1 MTDVVAPKTFVFTA
15 PVKLATPP
23 AKTVASIPAE
33 SLADPPAIIFVAK
46 VLDKLISTSE
56 SIVVESNDCVLI
68 NASAVNTALP
78 IVSSFNI
85 ALGGASPNAA
95 DAVDP
100 MSPAYPDVI
109 AGVVPSPDP
118 SVT

>member
-1 MTDVVAPKTFVFTA
+1 VTDVVAPKMFVFVS
-15 PVKLATPP
+15 PVRLAIPP

-46 VLDKLISTSE
+46 VLDKLISTSDT
-56 SIVVESNDCVLI
+56 IVVESKDCVLI
-68 NASAVNTALP
+68 NASAVSVALP
-78 IVSSFNI
+78 ILSNLSV
-85 ALGGASPNAA
+85 ALGGASPSAA